1 MIRNGAFS
9 FSNMQPQCATAH
21 VKRRNYAL
29 RSSALVAKSMRPTEF
44 ALEGY
49 QNVGSTKGVRALVK
63 KNNTSDIV
71 GGNQAAIH
79 AWRHS
84 VIGVKRTHK
93 NTAFL
98 GSFLVILYIFL
109 KSASCDL
116 HFASNPSFHSA
127 VQQMALPVFNFIEKS
142 QTVTRPTAIWR
153 LIAIRIVCVC
163 VYTHNLG
170 IFIILLV
177 FRARP

>member
-63 KNNTSDIV
+63 KITRAISL
-71 GGNQAAIH
+71 GGTKPQ
-79 AWRHS
+79 
-84 VIGVKRTHK
+84 
-93 NTAFL
+93 
-98 GSFLVILYIFL
+98 
-109 KSASCDL
+109 
-116 HFASNPSFHSA
+116 
-127 VQQMALPVFNFIEKS
+127 
-142 QTVTRPTAIWR
+142 
-153 LIAIRIVCVC
+153 
-163 VYTHNLG
+163 YTHGVTGL
-170 IFIILLV
+170 
-177 FRARP
+177 